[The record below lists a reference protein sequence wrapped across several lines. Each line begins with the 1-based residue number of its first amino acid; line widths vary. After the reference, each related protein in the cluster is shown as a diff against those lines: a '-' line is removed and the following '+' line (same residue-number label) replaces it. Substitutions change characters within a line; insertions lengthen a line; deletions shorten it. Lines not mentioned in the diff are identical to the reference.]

1 MYLKALRVTTILAA
15 PTIAL
20 EDAPPELRIRL
31 LVAFGSSTS
40 VITSK
45 PAIHGHFKTGHMGAR
60 NVFFG

>member
-1 MYLKALRVTTILAA
+1 MIPTATRAA
-15 PTIAL
+15 RESGIASC
-20 EDAPPELRIRL
+20 IK
-31 LVAFGSSTS
+31 TS